1 MKKREWTKVFL
12 ILYGVLAAAG
22 VTVLFLCKSRGYP
35 CRQMASAFG
44 YLLLCLA
51 GIYIGCL
58 GISNLIRYK
67 VRYPD
72 KSIAGGFTLLLFYG
86 IAAVTALGFTIPGKA
101 ELQNLRTEISN
112 AVLLAGEGR
121 SFTQE
126 EEKPKEEPKQAVPY
140 EKVEDA
146 YGKLYEEVLSM
157 YYPSCTMQYNAKG
170 NFYATM
176 EEGIETYQ
184 GTADVPYEVTVVY
197 DRVSDDGQSHM
208 FIQYKIYS
216 TSEGTVTDFGL
227 RYYVNMYTGEG
238 RAEEVPW
245 GN

>member
-126 EEKPKEEPKQAVPY
+126 EEKPKEEPKQSVPY

-146 YGKLYEEVLSM
+146 
-157 YYPSCTMQYNAKG
+157 
-170 NFYATM
+170 
-176 EEGIETYQ
+176 
-184 GTADVPYEVTVVY
+184 
-197 DRVSDDGQSHM
+197 
-208 FIQYKIYS
+208 
-216 TSEGTVTDFGL
+216 
-227 RYYVNMYTGEG
+227 
-238 RAEEVPW
+238 
-245 GN
+245 

>member
-72 KSIAGGFTLLLFYG
+72 KKYCRRFYAAAFLRHCGRDGFGIYHSRKSRAAESSDRDFQCGALGRRGQEFHTGRRETERRAEAGG
-86 IAAVTALGFTIPGKA
+86 AL
-101 ELQNLRTEISN
+101 
-112 AVLLAGEGR
+112 
-121 SFTQE
+121 
-126 EEKPKEEPKQAVPY
+126 
-140 EKVEDA
+140 
-146 YGKLYEEVLSM
+146 
-157 YYPSCTMQYNAKG
+157 
-170 NFYATM
+170 
-176 EEGIETYQ
+176 
-184 GTADVPYEVTVVY
+184 
-197 DRVSDDGQSHM
+197 
-208 FIQYKIYS
+208 
-216 TSEGTVTDFGL
+216 
-227 RYYVNMYTGEG
+227 
-238 RAEEVPW
+238 
-245 GN
+245 

>member
-86 IAAVTALGFTIPGKA
+86 IAAVTALGCGALGRRGQEFHTGRR
-101 ELQNLRTEISN
+101 ETE
-112 AVLLAGEGR
+112 R
-121 SFTQE
+121 
-126 EEKPKEEPKQAVPY
+126 
-140 EKVEDA
+140 
-146 YGKLYEEVLSM
+146 
-157 YYPSCTMQYNAKG
+157 
-170 NFYATM
+170 
-176 EEGIETYQ
+176 
-184 GTADVPYEVTVVY
+184 
-197 DRVSDDGQSHM
+197 
-208 FIQYKIYS
+208 
-216 TSEGTVTDFGL
+216 
-227 RYYVNMYTGEG
+227 
-238 RAEEVPW
+238 RAEA
-245 GN
+245 GGAL